1 MQHPS
6 PLNQQVL
13 PVGVPEWNNTMN
25 PSDAPAP
32 RSRHDIMREWMR
44 AGEHARDG
52 LLLEVLCDI
61 RDLVGE
67 CAIRLSDLEAQS
79 RFRNPM

>member
-1 MQHPS
+1 
-6 PLNQQVL
+6 
-13 PVGVPEWNNTMN
+13 MN

-32 RSRHDIMREWMR
+32 RSRHDITLEWMR
-44 AGEHARDG
+44 TGGRMRDG

-61 RDLVGE
+61 RDLVVE

-79 RFRNPM
+79 RFRN